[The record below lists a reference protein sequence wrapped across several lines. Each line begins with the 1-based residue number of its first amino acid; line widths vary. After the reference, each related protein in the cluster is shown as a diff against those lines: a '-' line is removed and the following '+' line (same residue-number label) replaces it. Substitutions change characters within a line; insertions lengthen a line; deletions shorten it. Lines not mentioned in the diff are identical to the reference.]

1 MNHNGTLPFIITL
14 IIGIN
19 LEPTAWS
26 QKKRSERKL
35 SVEIKNRK
43 YPKKKNVELT
53 GNFGAI
59 LNQSYVQSW
68 VASGGLSYFLDESTG
83 YGLEFSYIINSDKEE
98 RKCIENFY
106 NKPDPNDSV
115 TGVCASTGDPAEAKA
130 AFQNADGESYEPSM
144 GPAYPP
150 IRQLDYLISG
160 YWVWNPVYGKQL
172 FFMSGVAHFDVFIK
186 VGGGVA
192 MSQLFPLK
200 TSASDGTPYRGTL
213 PPCEGTVDCSSLPG
227 IPGIPVERTGEYGL
241 NGRPEPLQ
249 ETTPMFTLGVGQ
261 RYHLA
266 DGLNLR
272 IDASNYTLVGT
283 EDIFE
288 MYFVVQAGLN
298 IRF

>member
-1 MNHNGTLPFIITL
+1 MP
-14 IIGIN
+14 
-19 LEPTAWS
+19 
-26 QKKRSERKL
+26 
-35 SVEIKNRK
+35 
-43 YPKKKNVELT
+43 YLT
-53 GNFGAI
+53 KVTSSRG
-59 LNQSYVQSW
+59 W
-68 VASGGLSYFLDESTG
+68 RPGGLSYFLDESTG

-213 PPCEGTVDCSSLPG
+213 PPCEGTLIVAHCQAFRVSLSKEL
-227 IPGIPVERTGEYGL
+227 VNMGL
-241 NGRPEPLQ
+241 
-249 ETTPMFTLGVGQ
+249 T
-261 RYHLA
+261 A
-266 DGLNLR
+266 DPNR
-272 IDASNYTLVGT
+272 SRNYAHVHTRSRAKVSPC
-283 EDIFE
+283 
-288 MYFVVQAGLN
+288 
-298 IRF
+298 